1 MQDEKVDAQAIPP
14 TGSFYSQGGLHNLSP
29 IEKGEDKELAG
40 VLGENTPAM
49 PSSHTAFHIGS
60 LQNIHQEET
69 LGKTQRAGTL
79 PEVSNKVTI
88 FPNRNNNK
96 QKSSRGSLKT
106 VSRKDRYFG
115 KFVLLILITSCIV
128 ILFSS
133 IISKT
138 RQDRVHMLEVKK
150 RLEKQAKHLEAENA
164 GLEREYSALREDPVR
179 IEKEARELLG
189 YMKPDEIFY
198 KKYNFRIK
206 NIAKNESVTEE
217 PRSRWKAFLFD
228 GPFPWQFPALIILIS
243 AAYYLITYHYEYRK
257 LHRSNR

>member
-1 MQDEKVDAQAIPP
+1 MQDEKLDTQAVPL
-14 TGSFYSQGGLHNLSP
+14 SESSYSQGGLHNLPP

-40 VLGENTPAM
+40 VLGENIPAM
-49 PSSHTAFHIGS
+49 PSSHNVPI
-60 LQNIHQEET
+60 
-69 LGKTQRAGTL
+69 L
-79 PEVSNKVTI
+79 PNQ
-88 FPNRNNNK
+88 NNNK
-96 QKSSRGSLKT
+96 QNASRSSLKI
-106 VSRKDRYFG
+106 VSGKDRYFG

-150 RLEKQAKHLEAENA
+150 KLEKQAKHFEAENA
-164 GLEREYSALREDPVR
+164 GLEREYAALREDPVR

-189 YMKPDEIFY
+189 YTKPDEIFY
-198 KKYNFRIK
+198 EKYNFRIK